1 MQRTLKQTW
10 VWSVVLA
17 LSATVFLAH
26 PAFAEMVWYDGQWVD
41 SRYLASWQIDNA
53 KTANLTMGV
62 LRVAMMI
69 CATTLGF
76 GLGWFCSPQARTFRR
91 VIAATICIVIGLFAL
106 GNPTPWGWSAATLI
120 ALLGFCWGLGYWL
133 GRGVQAL
140 FETPTTFGSSRWAT
154 QTDMEEADLFG
165 DDGIIIG
172 EAIQNAVSQVFSY
185 KGDRHL
191 LTVAPTRA
199 WKGVSHIVPNLLRYD
214 GSVLV
219 IDVKAENC
227 KITADAR
234 RAMGQRVIAV
244 DPMGI
249 SGQKAARINPMDL
262 IKLTDPEAPEH
273 AMTLAESLV
282 IQSGKASDPFWPA
295 EAKAILQGLILHVA
309 FDEGFEGERHL
320 GTVRDLLLLP
330 DDQMTALFEDMA
342 ASPHHVVASTGA
354 RSLQKDPKLMSNVL
368 ASAQAETHMLDSM
381 SLREC
386 MSASDFSFEDL
397 KTDKVSIFIILPPD
411 KLETFGR
418 FLRLIVQQAIMVN
431 ARNLDIKPDKPVLF
445 ILDEMPALGR
455 LTMVE
460 QAFGLMAGY
469 GIQLWGI
476 CQDLSQLRKVYGQDY
491 ETFIGNSG
499 VVSYFGSPDKTSA
512 EYFSAMCG
520 VTTVWNV
527 SSAIATA
534 LSTSSGGSGGGS
546 SSSSTTTTDNR
557 AATQRKLAYPDEL
570 MRLPKNQQ
578 LVLIEGAMP
587 IMAEKIR
594 WFEHPMFK
602 GLGVNLHDK
611 PTSE

>member
-1 MQRTLKQTW
+1 MIIMQTQRPLMG
-10 VWSVVLA
+10 VLVVGCALA
-17 LSATVFLAH
+17 AH
-26 PAFAEMVWYDGQWVD
+26 PALAEMVWYQGQWVD
-41 SRYLASWQIDNA
+41 SRYLASWQIQDA
-53 KTANLTMGV
+53 METRATMG
-62 LRVAMMI
+62 LMRVGLMI
-69 CATTLGF
+69 LATVAGF
-76 GLGWFCSPQARTFRR
+76 AIGWFFSPAGAAMRR
-91 VIAATICIVIGLFAL
+91 LIMIALAVVLGLVALFNPGPAGWGAATAVALVGFA
-106 GNPTPWGWSAATLI
+106 WGV
-120 ALLGFCWGLGYWL
+120 GYWL
-133 GRGVQAL
+133 GQAAKAL
-140 FETPTTFGSSRWAT
+140 LDAPTTFGSSHWAT
-154 QTDMEEADLFG
+154 QEDMEEAGLFG
-165 DDGIIIG
+165 DQGIIIG
-172 EAIQNAVSQVFSY
+172 EAVKDAVRQVFSY
-185 KGDRHL
+185 TGDRHM
-191 LTVAPTRA
+191 LTVAPTRSG
-199 WKGVSHIVPNLLRYD
+199 KGVSHIITNLLVYA

-227 KITADAR
+227 KVTANAR
-234 RAMGQRVIAV
+234 RAMGQKVIAV

-249 SGQKAARINPMDL
+249 SGETPARINPMDL
-262 IKLTDPEAPEH
+262 IKLTDPEAPEQ
-273 AMTLAESLV
+273 AMSLAESLV

-295 EAKAILQGLILHVA
+295 ESKAILQGLTLHVA
-309 FDEGFEGERHL
+309 FDEKYEGQRNL

-330 DDQMTALFEDMA
+330 DDQMTALFEEMA
-342 ASPHHVVASTGA
+342 ASPHHVVASCGA
-354 RSLQKDPKLMSNVL
+354 RQLQKDPKLLSNVL

-386 MSASDFSFEDL
+386 MSVSDFDFEEL
-397 KTDKVSIFIILPPD
+397 RTDKVSIFIVIPPD

-431 ARNLDIKPDKPVLF
+431 ARNMDIKPEKPVLF

-455 LTMVE
+455 LGMVE
-460 QAFGLMAGY
+460 QAYGLLAGY

-476 CQDLSQLRKVYGQDY
+476 VQDLSQLRKVYGQDY

-499 VVSYFGSPDKTSA
+499 AVAYFGSPDKTSA

-520 VTTVWNV
+520 VTTVWNF

-534 LSTSSGGSGGGS
+534 FTSGGNS

-578 LVLIEGAMP
+578 LVLIEGTMP

-602 GLGVNLHDK
+602 DLGVNLRKAEEPKDAA
-611 PTSE
+611 

>member
-1 MQRTLKQTW
+1 
-10 VWSVVLA
+10 
-17 LSATVFLAH
+17 VFYAI
-26 PAFAEMVWYDGQWVD
+26 GNG
-41 SRYLASWQIDNA
+41 NA
-53 KTANLTMGV
+53 V
-62 LRVAMMI
+62 
-69 CATTLGF
+69 
-76 GLGWFCSPQARTFRR
+76 
-91 VIAATICIVIGLFAL
+91 
-106 GNPTPWGWSAATLI
+106 GWSATGVISVI
-120 ALLGFCWGLGYWL
+120 AFFAAFGYWV

-154 QTDMEEADLFG
+154 QGDMEDAGLFG

-172 EAIQNAVSQVFSY
+172 EAVKDAVKQVFCY
-185 KGDRHL
+185 RGDRHL

-199 WKGVSHIVPNLLRYD
+199 WKGVSHIIPNLLRYD

-227 KITADAR
+227 KVTGDAR
-234 RAMGQRVIAV
+234 REMGQRVIAI

-249 SGQKAARINPMDL
+249 SGETPARINPMDL
-262 IKLTDPEAPEH
+262 IKLTDPEAPEQ
-273 AMTLAESLV
+273 AMSLAESLV
-282 IQSGKASDPFWPA
+282 IQSGKASDPFWPS
-295 EAKAILQGLILHVA
+295 ESKAILQGLILHVA
-309 FDEGFEGERHL
+309 FDEKYEGQRNL
-320 GTVRDLLLLP
+320 GTARDLLLLP
-330 DDQMTALFEDMA
+330 DNQMTALFEEMA
-342 ASPHHVVASTGA
+342 ASPHHVVASCGA
-354 RSLQKDPKLMSNVL
+354 RQLQKDPKLVSNVL

-386 MSASDFSFEDL
+386 MSVSDFDFEEL
-397 KTDKVSIFIILPPD
+397 KTDKVSIFIVIPPD

-431 ARNLDIKPDKPVLF
+431 ARNLDIKPEKPVLF

-520 VTTVWNV
+520 VTTVWNL
-527 SSAIATA
+527 SSAVATA
-534 LSTSSGGSGGGS
+534 LSSSSGGSGGGS
-546 SSSSTTTTDNR
+546 SSQSTTTTDNR

-578 LVLIEGAMP
+578 LVLIEGTMP
-587 IMAEKIR
+587 IMAQKIR
-594 WFEHPMFK
+594 WFDHPMFK
-602 GLGVNLHDK
+602 DRGVNLHDK
-611 PTSE
+611 QSAE

>member
-1 MQRTLKQTW
+1 
-10 VWSVVLA
+10 
-17 LSATVFLAH
+17 
-26 PAFAEMVWYDGQWVD
+26 
-41 SRYLASWQIDNA
+41 
-53 KTANLTMGV
+53 
-62 LRVAMMI
+62 
-69 CATTLGF
+69 
-76 GLGWFCSPQARTFRR
+76 
-91 VIAATICIVIGLFAL
+91 
-106 GNPTPWGWSAATLI
+106 
-120 ALLGFCWGLGYWL
+120 
-133 GRGVQAL
+133 
-140 FETPTTFGSSRWAT
+140 
-154 QTDMEEADLFG
+154 MEDAGLFG

-172 EAIQNAVSQVFSY
+172 EAVKDAVKQVFCY
-185 KGDRHL
+185 RGDRHL
-191 LTVAPTRA
+191 LTVAPTRSG
-199 WKGVSHIVPNLLRYD
+199 KGVSHIITNLLCYE

-227 KITADAR
+227 KVTADAR
-234 RAMGQRVIAV
+234 REMGQRVIVV

-249 SGQKAARINPMDL
+249 SGETPARINPMDL
-262 IKLTDPEAPEH
+262 IKLIDPEAPEQ
-273 AMTLAESLV
+273 AMSLAESLV

-295 EAKAILQGLILHVA
+295 ESKAILQGLTLHVA
-309 FDEGFEGERHL
+309 FDEKYEGQRNL

-330 DDQMTALFEDMA
+330 DDQMTALFEEMA
-342 ASPHHVVASTGA
+342 ASPHHVVASCGA
-354 RSLQKDPKLMSNVL
+354 RQLQKDPKLLSNVL

-386 MSASDFSFEDL
+386 MSVSDFDFEEL
-397 KTDKVSIFIILPPD
+397 KTDKVSIFIVIPPD

-431 ARNLDIKPDKPVLF
+431 ARNLDIKPEKPVLF

-455 LTMVE
+455 LNMVE

-520 VTTVWNV
+520 VTTVWNL
-527 SSAIATA
+527 SSAVATA
-534 LSTSSGGSGGGS
+534 LSSSSGGSGGGS
-546 SSSSTTTTDNR
+546 SSQSTTTTDNR

-578 LVLIEGAMP
+578 LVLIEGTMP
-587 IMAEKIR
+587 IMAQKIR

-602 GLGVNLHDK
+602 DRGVNLHDK
-611 PTSE
+611 QADE

>member
-1 MQRTLKQTW
+1 M
-10 VWSVVLA
+10 A
-17 LSATVFLAH
+17 E
-26 PAFAEMVWYDGQWVD
+26 PAFAEMVWYDGRWIDTRHLV
-41 SRYLASWQIDNA
+41 SWQIDNA

-69 CATTLGF
+69 GATCLGF
-76 GLGWFCSPQARTFRR
+76 GIGWFCSPQAQVFRR
-91 VIAATICIVIGLFAL
+91 IIAAGVCIVVGLFAL
-106 GNPTPWGWSAATLI
+106 GNPTPWGWSAASLI

-133 GRGVQAL
+133 GRGIQSL

-154 QTDMEEADLFG
+154 QTDMEEAGLF
-165 DDGIIIG
+165 DEDGIIIG
-172 EAIQNAVSQVFSY
+172 EAIQNAVKKLFSY

-199 WKGVSHIVPNLLRYD
+199 WKGVSHIIPNLLRYV

-249 SGQKAARINPMDL
+249 SGEDAARINPMDL
-262 IKLTDPEAPEH
+262 IKLTDPDAPET
-273 AMTLAESLV
+273 AMMLAESLV
-282 IQSGKASDPFWPA
+282 VQSGKASDPFWSA

-309 FDEGFEGERHL
+309 FDESYEGERHL

-330 DDQMTALFEDMA
+330 DDQMTALFENMA

-368 ASAQAETHMLDSM
+368 ASAQAETHMLDSAR
-381 SLREC
+381 LRDC
-386 MSASDFSFEDL
+386 MSVSDFSFEDL

-431 ARNLDIKPDKPVLF
+431 ARNLDVKPDKPVLF

-520 VTTVWNV
+520 VTTVWNL

-534 LSTSSGGSGGGS
+534 LSSSSGGSGGGS

-570 MRLPKNQQ
+570 MRLPKNRQ
-578 LVLIEGAMP
+578 LVLVEGTMP
-587 IMAEKIR
+587 IIAEKIR

-602 GLGVNLHDK
+602 SLGVNLHEK